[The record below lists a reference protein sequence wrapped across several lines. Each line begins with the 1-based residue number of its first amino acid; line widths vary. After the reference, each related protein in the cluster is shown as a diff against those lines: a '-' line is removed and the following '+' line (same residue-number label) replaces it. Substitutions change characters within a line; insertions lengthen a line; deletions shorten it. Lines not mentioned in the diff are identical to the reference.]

1 MAGIPAHALHRG
13 RCGEELDAPVCYVV
27 VCAVYGCVGRRVV
40 EGGVV
45 ESMTNA
51 DFIRS
56 MSDYELAEMLDLIS
70 CGMGPEGVKTAE
82 DWRAW
87 VRKEYGNGEPA
98 PEPTSTFYDLLYEE
112 GGANTT

>member
-1 MAGIPAHALHRG
+1 M
-13 RCGEELDAPVCYVV
+13 
-27 VCAVYGCVGRRVV
+27 
-40 EGGVV
+40 
-45 ESMTNA
+45 SNA

-98 PEPTSTFYDLLYEE
+98 PDPKSTFYDLLYEE